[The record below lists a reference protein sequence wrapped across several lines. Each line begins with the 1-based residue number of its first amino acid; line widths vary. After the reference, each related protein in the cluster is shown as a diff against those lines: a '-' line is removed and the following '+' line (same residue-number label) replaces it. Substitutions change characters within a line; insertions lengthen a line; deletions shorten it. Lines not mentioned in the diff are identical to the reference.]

1 MDKEREQSYR
11 HLISGVLT
19 YPNRSALILDAN
31 QHLLDAGLMQVM
43 EQVATSMAAN
53 SSTEAA
59 SFLQNLV
66 AQLKDELMAATVK
79 KASLLEGQKIEID
92 EVDNRPLQ
100 KSQFNQGIIRVS
112 GSLLEMSN
120 EEEWSKWGGLAILLG
135 NILFVVMVVL

>member
-1 MDKEREQSYR
+1 MNKERKENYR
-11 HLISGVLT
+11 NLISGVLT
-19 YPNRSALILDAN
+19 YPNRAALILDAN

-66 AQLKDELMAATVK
+66 AQLKDELMAATGK
-79 KASLLEGQKIEID
+79 KASLLEGQEIEID
-92 EVDNRPLQ
+92 EVDN
-100 KSQFNQGIIRVS
+100 
-112 GSLLEMSN
+112 ED
-120 EEEWSKWGGLAILLG
+120 ECSKWGGLAIVLG